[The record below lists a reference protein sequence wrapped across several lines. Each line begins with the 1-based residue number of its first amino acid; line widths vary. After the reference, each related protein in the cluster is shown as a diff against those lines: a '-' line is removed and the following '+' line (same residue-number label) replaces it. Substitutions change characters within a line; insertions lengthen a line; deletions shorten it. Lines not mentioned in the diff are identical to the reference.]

1 MSLARF
7 ERIANALR
15 NSPVLLLSVAAFLS
29 FAMWFYADRAWA
41 PPAEM
46 HFSDLYP
53 RWYGSREL
61 LIHRRDPYSLAV
73 TRDIQ
78 IGMHGHAREI
88 PPQREDYAQKPQE
101 EDRFAYPVYVAFVL
115 APTIGFPFAT
125 VERIFRIILPLVAA
139 ATALLWMR
147 ALHWQVSRPARTALV
162 LLTLGSFP
170 VLECIYLQQ
179 PALLAGLFL
188 AGSAAALTRG
198 YLSAA
203 GVLLALATIKPQLVA
218 LFVLWLL
225 VWAIS
230 DLRRR
235 MPFLLGFVIAMAVLL
250 GSSEL
255 LLPGWLREFLQ
266 GLISYQHYTGN
277 ESILS
282 LWLTHRGA
290 LIVTVALLMALA
302 FAGWKFRSASA
313 DSARFMFASCL
324 VLTTT
329 LVVIPTMYPTGQ
341 ILLVP
346 AVFWL
351 LQNGSEI
358 FGSRAQKLSSFGALS
373 IIVWPWIGALVFMLL
388 SIFISR
394 NSMRA
399 HWLIPVSTL
408 LITPMMVLIAL
419 AIRAPDVLKV
429 EGAKLAMGTQE
440 AVALGREL

>member
-61 LIHRRDPYSLAV
+61 LLHRRDPYSLAV

-115 APTIGFPFAT
+115 APTIGFSFTT

-139 ATALLWMR
+139 ATALLWMG
-147 ALHWQVSRPARTALV
+147 ALRWQLSRTARIALV

-179 PALLAGLFL
+179 PALLAALFL
-188 AGSAAALTRG
+188 AGAAAALARG
-198 YLSAA
+198 HLKLA

-230 DLRRR
+230 DLRQR
-235 MPFLLGFVIAMAVLL
+235 MPFLLSFAMAMAVLL

-255 LLPGWLREFLQ
+255 LLRGWLGEFLQ
-266 GLISYQHYTGN
+266 GLISYQRYTGN

-282 LWLTHRGA
+282 LWLTHPGA
-290 LIVTVALLMALA
+290 LVVSAGLLAGLALA
-302 FAGWKFRSASA
+302 CWKFRSAPP

-324 VLTTT
+324 VLSTS

-341 ILLVP
+341 ILLIP
-346 AVFWL
+346 AAFSL

-373 IIVWPWIGALVFMLL
+373 IVAWPWIGALAVMLL
-388 SIFISR
+388 SILIPVNR
-394 NSMRA
+394 IRA

-408 LITPMMVLIAL
+408 LVTPAMVLVAL
-419 AIRAPDVLKV
+419 AIRAPDVLKF
-429 EGAKLAMGTQE
+429 EGPKLAVHTPQ
-440 AVALGREL
+440 AVALGSK